1 MKTFEEFR
9 DEVDQISE
17 LDLGTRKAMARR
29 LKILAKKASTKFKK
43 EKNKLKAMTQD
54 MALKKGMKKARQVV
68 MQKLAGKGKDLADLS
83 IAQKEK
89 LEKKTD
95 AKIKKMGAAYQGLV
109 KKMAKVVKK
118 KHNIRMADLK
128 QKKQADNTGV

>member
-9 DEVDQISE
+9 DEIDQISE
-17 LDLGTRKAMARR
+17 LDLGIRKAMARR

-43 EKNKLKAMTQD
+43 EKNKLKALTQD

-89 LEKKTD
+89 LEKRAD
-95 AKIKKMGAAYQGLV
+95 QAAKKMGGKYKALA
-109 KKMAKVVKK
+109 KKFAKVIKK
-118 KHNIRMADLK
+118 AHTQRAAELK
-128 QKKQADNTGV
+128 AKKSAEVT

>member
-95 AKIKKMGAAYQGLV
+95 DKIRKMGAAYKGLV

>member
-83 IAQKEK
+83 VAQKEK
-89 LEKKTD
+89 LEKKAD
-95 AKIKKMGAAYQGLV
+95 MAAKKMGGKYKALA
-109 KKMAKVVKK
+109 KKFAKVIKK
-118 KHNIRMADLK
+118 AHSKRAAELK
-128 QKKQADNTGV
+128 AKKNAEVT

>member
-1 MKTFEEFR
+1 MKTYKDFQT
-9 DEVDQISE
+9 EV
-17 LDLGTRKAMARR
+17 LGFSARKAKARAMK
-29 LKILAKKASTKFKK
+29 LLSKKASTKKK
-43 EKNKLKAMTQD
+43 IERNMMKALTQD
-54 MALKKGMKKARQVV
+54 DAKKKAEKAARKTM
-68 MQKLAGKGKDLADLS
+68 MQKIAGKGKDLADLS
-83 IAQKEK
+83 VAQKEK

-95 AKIKKMGAAYQGLV
+95 DKIRKMGAAYKGLV

>member
-83 IAQKEK
+83 VAQKEK
-89 LEKKTD
+89 LEKRAD
-95 AKIKKMGAAYQGLV
+95 QAAKKMGGKYKALA
-109 KKMAKVVKK
+109 KKFAKVIKK
-118 KHNIRMADLK
+118 AHSKRAAELK
-128 QKKQADNTGV
+128 AKKSAEVT

>member
-83 IAQKEK
+83 VAQKEK
-89 LEKKTD
+89 LEKKAD
-95 AKIKKMGAAYQGLV
+95 MAAKKMGGKYKALA
-109 KKMAKVVKK
+109 KKFAKVIKK
-118 KHNIRMADLK
+118 AHSQRAAELK
-128 QKKQADNTGV
+128 AKKNAEVT

>member
-9 DEVDQISE
+9 DEIDQISE
-17 LDLGTRKAMARR
+17 LDLGIRKAMARR

-43 EKNKLKAMTQD
+43 EKNKLKALTQD

-83 IAQKEK
+83 VAQKEK
-89 LEKKTD
+89 LEKRAD
-95 AKIKKMGAAYQGLV
+95 QAAKKMGGKYKALA
-109 KKMAKVVKK
+109 KKFAKVIKKAHTKRAAELKAKK
-118 KHNIRMADLK
+118 KAEV
-128 QKKQADNTGV
+128 T

>member
-83 IAQKEK
+83 VAQKEK
-89 LEKKTD
+89 LEKRAD
-95 AKIKKMGAAYQGLV
+95 QAAKKMGGKYKAVA
-109 KKMAKVVKK
+109 
-118 KHNIRMADLK
+118 
-128 QKKQADNTGV
+128 

>member
-9 DEVDQISE
+9 DEIDQISE
-17 LDLGTRKAMARR
+17 LDLGIRKAMARR

-43 EKNKLKAMTQD
+43 EKNKLKALTQD

-83 IAQKEK
+83 VAQKEK
-89 LEKKTD
+89 LEKRAD
-95 AKIKKMGAAYQGLV
+95 QAAKKMGGKYKALA
-109 KKMAKVVKK
+109 KKFAKVIKK
-118 KHNIRMADLK
+118 AHSKRAAELK
-128 QKKQADNTGV
+128 AKKNAEVT